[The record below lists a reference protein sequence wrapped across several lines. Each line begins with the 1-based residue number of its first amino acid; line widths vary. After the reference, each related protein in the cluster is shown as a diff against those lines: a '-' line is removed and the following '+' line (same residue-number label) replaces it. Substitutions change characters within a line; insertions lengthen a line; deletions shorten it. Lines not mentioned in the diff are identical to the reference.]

1 MTDAIAEVTPD
12 REDLKQAQRR
22 SAAGSRRRRYLA
34 VGAGWVGFLLL
45 WWAASALFGS
55 EARLPSPPRVLE
67 EIRGILAGDFWN
79 QFWASIVR
87 VIAGFIAAI
96 VIGTP
101 LGFLMGRSRYW
112 GNFLQAPVVVAG
124 SIPGLTYAVLAFVIF
139 GISFWGPVMAVGLI
153 SMPYVAINV
162 AEGVHGV
169 NRGLLA
175 LFKEG
180 GAMQP
185 GVLGPR
191 LDPNKALA
199 YLEKNAEKLAN
210 KLGDDAFTVLH
221 GALSRGGKLG
231 ERHETGVKELVPGIL
246 ERSVVITRSILKHLG
261 VSPTAW
267 GGTRGQPFA
276 PGAGVELATGLLAG
290 QAGRRAIPNL
300 EERREFIQ

>member
-67 EIRGILAGDFWN
+67 EIRGILAADFWN

-87 VIAGFIAAI
+87 VFAGFIAAI

-169 NRGLLA
+169 NRGLVDMSRAYGRSERQVFKHVVVPSVLPFIFAGVRLSFSLA
-175 LFKEG
+175 WKVGTLTEVFGSSKGIGFQIRRNFQLFNMP
-180 GAMQP
+180 AVIAW
-185 GVLGPR
+185 VL
-191 LDPNKALA
+191 LFIVFML
-199 YLEKNAEKLAN
+199 L
-210 KLGDDAFTVLH
+210 
-221 GALSRGGKLG
+221 
-231 ERHETGVKELVPGIL
+231 L
-246 ERSVVITRSILKHLG
+246 ERLIL
-261 VSPTAW
+261 V
-267 GGTRGQPFA
+267 RM
-276 PGAGVELATGLLAG
+276 
-290 QAGRRAIPNL
+290 
-300 EERREFIQ
+300 ERRLFRWRQWEHDR

>member
-67 EIRGILAGDFWN
+67 EIRGILAEDFWN

-169 NRGLLA
+169 NRGLVDMSRAYGRSERQVFKHVVVPSVLPFIFAGVRLSFSLA
-175 LFKEG
+175 WKVGTLTEVFGSSKGIGFQIRRNFQLFNMP
-180 GAMQP
+180 AVIAW
-185 GVLGPR
+185 VL
-191 LDPNKALA
+191 LFIVFML
-199 YLEKNAEKLAN
+199 L
-210 KLGDDAFTVLH
+210 
-221 GALSRGGKLG
+221 
-231 ERHETGVKELVPGIL
+231 L
-246 ERSVVITRSILKHLG
+246 ERLIL
-261 VSPTAW
+261 V
-267 GGTRGQPFA
+267 RM
-276 PGAGVELATGLLAG
+276 
-290 QAGRRAIPNL
+290 
-300 EERREFIQ
+300 ERRLFRWRQWEHDR

>member
-12 REDLKQAQRR
+12 REDLKLAQRR

-34 VGAGWVGFLLL
+34 VGAGWVGFILL
-45 WWAASALFGS
+45 WWAASALVGS

-67 EIRGILAGDFWN
+67 EIRGILAEDFWN

-87 VIAGFIAAI
+87 VFAGFVAAI

-169 NRGLLA
+169 NRGLVDMSRAYGRSERQVFKHVVVPSVLPFIFAGVRLSFSLA
-175 LFKEG
+175 WKVGTLTEVFGSSKGIGFQIRRNFQLFNMP
-180 GAMQP
+180 AVIAW
-185 GVLGPR
+185 VL
-191 LDPNKALA
+191 LFIVFML
-199 YLEKNAEKLAN
+199 L
-210 KLGDDAFTVLH
+210 
-221 GALSRGGKLG
+221 
-231 ERHETGVKELVPGIL
+231 L
-246 ERSVVITRSILKHLG
+246 ERLVLVRM
-261 VSPTAW
+261 
-267 GGTRGQPFA
+267 
-276 PGAGVELATGLLAG
+276 
-290 QAGRRAIPNL
+290 
-300 EERREFIQ
+300 ERRLFRWRQWEHDR

>member
-169 NRGLLA
+169 NRGLVDMSRAYGRSERQVFKHVVVPSVLPFIFAGVRLSFSLA
-175 LFKEG
+175 WKVGTLTEVFGSSKGIGFQIRRNFQLFNMP
-180 GAMQP
+180 AVIAW
-185 GVLGPR
+185 VL
-191 LDPNKALA
+191 LFIVFML
-199 YLEKNAEKLAN
+199 L
-210 KLGDDAFTVLH
+210 
-221 GALSRGGKLG
+221 
-231 ERHETGVKELVPGIL
+231 L
-246 ERSVVITRSILKHLG
+246 ERLIL
-261 VSPTAW
+261 V
-267 GGTRGQPFA
+267 RM
-276 PGAGVELATGLLAG
+276 
-290 QAGRRAIPNL
+290 
-300 EERREFIQ
+300 ERRLFRWRQWEHDR